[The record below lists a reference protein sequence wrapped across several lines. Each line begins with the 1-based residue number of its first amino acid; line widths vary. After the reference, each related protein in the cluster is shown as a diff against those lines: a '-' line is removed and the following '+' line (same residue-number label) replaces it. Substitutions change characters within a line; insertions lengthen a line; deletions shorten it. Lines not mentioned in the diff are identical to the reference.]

1 MTHLSLP
8 GNQHQMVPERWQFVE
23 GVREKKM
30 LICMPLPSAARFAFS
45 FAQETQSISSWQS
58 IEKCFPRDTNL

>member
-1 MTHLSLP
+1 
-8 GNQHQMVPERWQFVE
+8 MVPERWQFVE

-45 FAQETQSISSWQS
+45 FAHETDPSLLGNQ
-58 IEKCFPRDTNL
+58 